1 MTMNG
6 VRKFSFVLMGA
17 YVIALSASMSAQA
30 PPAVNPAAAAADK
43 DTLKRGETLFYQGC
57 SLCHLGRI
65 IKDDK
70 YQPMGPAL
78 TGVLKDATPDREA
91 DVRQFI
97 QMGTLRMPGWKYAF
111 SPKEFDDLIAYV
123 KTL

>member
-1 MTMNG
+1 MKG
-6 VRKFSFVLMGA
+6 VRKFGFVLVGA
-17 YVIALSASMSAQA
+17 YVVALSASISAQA
-30 PPAVNPAAAAADK
+30 PQAAKAAAAAADK
-43 DTLKRGETLFYQGC
+43 DTLKRGETLFYQRC

-70 YQPMGPAL
+70 YQPIGPAL
-78 TGVLKDATPDREA
+78 AGVLKDASSDREA
-91 DVRQFI
+91 EIRQFI

-123 KTL
+123 RTL